1 MGENHSVP
9 SLVSYLGN
17 DIAFWWRRGVGILNG
32 SRGLLSEF
40 SKEGETI
47 SEDCPFVR
55 EKKTGSGN
63 LISGVGT
70 DVSLCGR

>member
-1 MGENHSVP
+1 MGAEV
-9 SLVSYLGN
+9 
-17 DIAFWWRRGVGILNG
+17 FWL
-32 SRGLLSEF
+32 LLSEF